1 MKIVNLFYIS
11 GSLKLKIRQFVKMKG
26 NRKERGRDKDFTISY
41 EQNFLWI
48 YNAISF
54 KLIIL

>member
-11 GSLKLKIRQFVKMKG
+11 ESLKNKTSQFVKMKG
-26 NRKERGRDKDFTISY
+26 TRRERGRDKDFTIRY